1 MSSQIPAAQSDA
13 THFVLS
19 GIYEPP
25 VTQLNDAPGKDILS
39 VLLLRS
45 GSDLDLQKYDVHG
58 GFCVYGDLHSVRYR
72 DNRCDSYLAR
82 YLVYGVFSS
91 FSLVFLEITT
101 PSVP

>member
-58 GFCVYGDLHSVRYR
+58 GFCVCGNSYSALRRG
-72 DNRCDSYLAR
+72 NRFRLSSAGCFS
-82 YLVYGVFSS
+82 YGVFFS
-91 FSLVFLEITT
+91 FLSVFLEIIT
-101 PSVP
+101 PSDP